1 VYALEGSIAVAG
13 SSVKFLI
20 DNLGFAHESHKISTL
35 AQTVPDNG
43 GVVFVTAFSGL
54 FAPYWIDSAKGTMFG
69 ITAHTKQ
76 GHIARATLEATCFQ
90 TKAILDAMEKD
101 SGHKLKELAV
111 DGGMSNSDVCMQ
123 VRLKAST
130 APFTFAL
137 AVRMLM

>member
-1 VYALEGSIAVAG
+1 MH
-13 SSVKFLI
+13 
-20 DNLGFAHESHKISTL
+20 NLGFAHESHKISTL

-43 GVVFVTAFSGL
+43 GFVFVTAFSGL

-90 TKAILDAMEKD
+90 TKAISDAMEKD

-111 DGGMSNSDVCMQ
+111 DCGMSNSDVCMQ
-123 VRLKAST
+123 IRWKKTST
-130 APFTFAL
+130 SSSPWYS
-137 AVRMLM
+137 